1 MLCHCDSQIEHGSAR
16 IFFICL
22 GKEEE
27 SKQPGIVT
35 QRGWQ
40 EVQPISTEKGRSE
53 MRSMTGEEGERYES

>member
-1 MLCHCDSQIEHGSAR
+1 MLCHCDSQIEHVSPR

-40 EVQPISTEKGRSE
+40 EVQAISTEKGRSE
-53 MRSMTGEEGERYES
+53 IRSMTGKEGEGYES